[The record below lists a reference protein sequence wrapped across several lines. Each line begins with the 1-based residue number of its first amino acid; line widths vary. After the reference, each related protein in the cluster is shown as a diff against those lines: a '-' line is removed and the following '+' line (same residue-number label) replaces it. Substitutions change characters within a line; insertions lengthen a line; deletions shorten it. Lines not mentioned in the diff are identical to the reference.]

1 MKKYG
6 KMITLVTT
14 IAVLCVAYFFYISR
28 REPTLDSTQKAVT
41 NQKLS
46 NLITMDID
54 SDYPES
60 PKEVVKLYARIAT
73 AYYKSELTDEQIE
86 QLGSQARKLFDSEL
100 KGTQTDSEFY
110 KALKQDIEDY
120 RTNKRYISDVNIEDS
135 ALVNYKTFQGRKYA
149 SLYATFSLREND
161 KLTLSKTKF
170 MLRQDS
176 DGRWKIL
183 YWELA

>member
-14 IAVLCVAYFFYISR
+14 IVVLCVAYFFYISR

-41 NQKLS
+41 NQQLS
-46 NLITMDID
+46 SILALDID
-54 SDYPES
+54 NNYPES
-60 PKEVVKLYARIAT
+60 PKEVVKLYAKIAT

-120 RTNKRYISDVNIEDS
+120 RSNNRFISDVSIDDS

-149 SLYATFSLREND
+149 SLYVTFALREGDN
-161 KLTLSKTKF
+161 LTMSKTKF

-176 DGRWKIL
+176 DKRWKIL